1 MQRSFGVHILP
12 LTEYTAA
19 DLSENYDV
27 DIIKM
32 VNTEP
37 DMEKPRPYC
46 KAETNKYLRE
56 KIFILLNIVVSI
68 YYLYTSV

>member
-37 DMEKPRPYC
+37 DMENPGLIVKR
-46 KAETNKYLRE
+46 KQINILEKRYL
-56 KIFILLNIVVSI
+56 FYS
-68 YYLYTSV
+68 T